1 MSRLAITAIGIIFIF
16 LMTTIGSAVVFC
28 FKKGTSSK
36 INSLFLGFASG
47 LMIAASVWSLL
58 LPSIEQSKDLGKFS
72 FIPASCGIIL
82 GCLFL
87 VLMDKVIPYFLNRK
101 SKNESALPK
110 KRGLSKSSKLFLAV
124 TLHNIPEGLAVGL
137 AFGNAFI
144 ASETSAFYSALWL
157 AIGIGLQNLPEG
169 AAISLPMKEQ
179 LHSSK
184 KAFLFGFLSGV
195 VEPIMALIG
204 IWLSTS
210 LAYLMPWFLAFSAGA
225 MLFVVAEEL
234 LPDAKNGYPSNIGS
248 LGFIFGFVVM
258 MILDVALG

>member
-1 MSRLAITAIGIIFIF
+1 MDNTTITIIGVSFIFI
-16 LMTTIGSAVVFC
+16 MTTLGSAIVFL
-28 FKKGTSSK
+28 FKKNISDK

-47 LMIAASVWSLL
+47 LMIAASVWSLII
-58 LPSIEQSKDLGKFS
+58 PSIEQAEYLGNLNFL
-72 FIPASCGIIL
+72 PACIGIIL

-87 VLMDKVIPYFLNRK
+87 VVMDKLIPKILNKDDKKQTKKK
-101 SKNESALPK
+101 ST
-110 KRGLSKSSKLFLAV
+110 KLFLAV

-144 ASETSAFYSALWL
+144 MAETSAFYSALWL
-157 AIGIGLQNLPEG
+157 AIGIGIQNFPEG
-169 AAISLPMKEQ
+169 AAISLPMKEE
-179 LHSSK
+179 LGSRK
-184 KAFLFGFLSGV
+184 KAFLYGTISGI

-210 LAYLMPWFLAFSAGA
+210 LSHLMSWFLAFSAGA

-234 LPDAKNGYPSNIGS
+234 LPDAKSAYPTNIGTW
-248 LGFIFGFVVM
+248 GFIVGFVLM

>member
-1 MSRLAITAIGIIFIF
+1 MDNTTITIIGVSFIFI
-16 LMTTIGSAVVFC
+16 MTTLGSAIVFL
-28 FKKGTSSK
+28 FKKNISDK

-47 LMIAASVWSLL
+47 LMIAASVWSLII
-58 LPSIEQSKDLGKFS
+58 PSIEQAEYLGNLNFL
-72 FIPASCGIIL
+72 PACIGIIL

-87 VLMDKVIPYFLNRK
+87 VVMDKLIPKILNKDDKKQTKLKK
-101 SKNESALPK
+101 ST
-110 KRGLSKSSKLFLAV
+110 KLFLAV

-144 ASETSAFYSALWL
+144 MAETSAFYSALWL
-157 AIGIGLQNLPEG
+157 AIGIGIQNFPEG
-169 AAISLPMKEQ
+169 AAISLPMKEE
-179 LHSSK
+179 LGSRK
-184 KAFLFGFLSGV
+184 KAFLYGTISGI

-210 LAYLMPWFLAFSAGA
+210 LSHLMPWFLAFSAGA

-234 LPDAKNGYPSNIGS
+234 LPDAKSAYPTNIGTW
-248 LGFIFGFVVM
+248 GFIVGFVLM